1 MTARKTAPPWTACEQ
16 RASCAR
22 PSAPKPLWQNRT
34 TLHQEGPWT
43 GPAPR
48 HRESTTRTMPG
59 GPHTSLGQLL
69 VFTGEGQAAKSSPD
83 WSSGGAPC
91 PRPGAPQLRSPSLPG
106 PAALTASAE
115 AQEPGRPCLRHPH
128 RDGPLPLVG
137 RWLPGRC
144 HRGQATALLVER
156 PLNSTDVMPF
166 VPRDWSKLYGD
177 SWGWAW

>member
-1 MTARKTAPPWTACEQ
+1 MRVPWLRSHFGKISQPCIKKD
-16 RASCAR
+16 
-22 PSAPKPLWQNRT
+22 P
-34 TLHQEGPWT
+34 GPDLPHNS
-43 GPAPR
+43 GK
-48 HRESTTRTMPG
+48 
-59 GPHTSLGQLL
+59 GPHGPCRGDCTLPWGSFWCLQEKDGQLSL
-69 VFTGEGQAAKSSPD
+69 LPIGAP
-83 WSSGGAPC
+83 GGAPC
-91 PRPGAPQLRSPSLPG
+91 PHPGAPQLRSPSLPG

-115 AQEPGRPCLRHPH
+115 AQETGRPCLRHPH

-166 VPRDWSKLYGD
+166 VPRDRSKLYGD